1 MSIFDLALAA
11 SHAAL
16 LLMEALAFGTLAV
29 RALAGSRPGGALLV
43 VAFAGLAVI
52 GPIWAVLQ
60 AEEVTEAQGIS
71 AILSGTVLVLQVT
84 WVGHMILL
92 RAAAWALAALLLR
105 RAPILALLP
114 AGVALA
120 LHGASGHAAASGD
133 PVLLASVLAHVL
145 VAAAWI
151 GGLPAL
157 WIALKGHDT
166 AELIRRYTWLGLA
179 CVLVIAV
186 TAFLQARDLAGGFP
200 GLVGTD
206 YGHLLLLKM
215 TLLAGLLG
223 LAIRNQFVLSPR
235 LPRGVAAL
243 RRSVLIEIIVG
254 GLTLLTASV
263 LSGLPPGAH
272 QQPDWPFPLRPSLD
286 ILADPDIAAEITN
299 AAWALLGAAALLVL
313 GIVARR
319 VRWASF
325 ATAVVIVWLAVPH
338 LQPLLIP
345 AEPTVYWQST
355 TGYTTQSIAIGK
367 VAFATHCASCHGPEG
382 HGDGPASVGL
392 EIPPADLTA
401 PHLWEHPDGELFWWI
416 SHGMFGPDGKR
427 VMTGFAATIDED
439 TRWAL
444 IDFLHA
450 NNPNGQ
456 ATPGMHHH

>member
-1 MSIFDLALAA
+1 MSAFDLALAA

-29 RALAGSRPGGALLV
+29 QALAGRRPRAALLKLAFTGLV
-43 VAFAGLAVI
+43 VL
-52 GPIWAVLQ
+52 GPIWIVLQ
-60 AEEVTEAQGIS
+60 AEEVTEAQGLA
-71 AILSGTVLVLQVT
+71 AILSGAVLVLQVT

-92 RAAAWALAALLLR
+92 RAAAWALAALMIR

-114 AGVALA
+114 AGAALA

-157 WIALKGHDT
+157 WVALAGPDP
-166 AELIRRYTWLGLA
+166 AGLIRRYTWLGLG

-186 TAFLQARDLAGGFP
+186 TATLQANALAGGFP
-200 GLVGTD
+200 GLIGTD

-215 TLLAGLLG
+215 TFLACLLG
-223 LAIRNQFVLSPR
+223 LATRNQFVLSPR
-235 LPRGVAAL
+235 LAQGPAAL
-243 RRSVLIEIIVG
+243 RRSVLIEAVIG
-254 GLTLLTASV
+254 CLTLLTASV

-272 QQPDWPFPLRPSLD
+272 QQPDWPFSLRPSLD
-286 ILADPDIAAEITN
+286 ILADPDFAAEIYQ
-299 AAWALLGAAALLVL
+299 AGLALLGAAALVVL
-313 GIVARR
+313 GLFARR

-325 ATAVVIVWLAVPH
+325 ATAVVITWLAVPH
-338 LQPLLIP
+338 LQPLLVP

-355 TGYTTQSIAIGK
+355 TGYTPQSIATGK
-367 VAFATHCASCHGPEG
+367 AAFTTHCASCHGPEG

-392 EIPPADLTA
+392 ALPPADLTA

-427 VMTGFAATIDED
+427 VMTGFAGTLDENTI
-439 TRWAL
+439 WAL

-450 NNPNGQ
+450 QNPNGH

>member
-1 MSIFDLALAA
+1 MSGFDIALAA

-29 RALAGSRPGGALLV
+29 RALAGNRPGGSLLAT
-43 VAFAGLAVI
+43 AFAGLAVI
-52 GPIWAVLQ
+52 GPIWIVLQ
-60 AEEVTEAQGIS
+60 AEEVTEAQGLA
-71 AILSGTVLVLQVT
+71 AILSGTALVLQVT

-92 RAAAWALAALLLR
+92 RAAAWALAAVLMR
-105 RAPILALLP
+105 RAPVLALLP
-114 AGVALA
+114 AGAALA
-120 LHGASGHAAASGD
+120 LHGASGHAAAAGD
-133 PVLLASVLAHVL
+133 PLLLASVLAHVL

-157 WIALKGHDT
+157 WIALKGHNP
-166 AELIRRYTWLGLA
+166 AELIRRYTWLGLG
-179 CVLVIAV
+179 CVLVIVV
-186 TAFLQARDLAGGFP
+186 TAFLQANALAGGLP

-215 TLLAGLLG
+215 TLLAALLV
-223 LAIRNQFVLSPR
+223 LAIRNRFVLAPR
-235 LPRGVAAL
+235 VPRGTAAL
-243 RRSVLIEIIVG
+243 RRSVLSEIVVG
-254 GLTLLTASV
+254 ALTLLTASL
-263 LSGLPPGAH
+263 LSGTAPGAH
-272 QQPDWPFPLRPSLD
+272 EQPDWPFPLRPSLD
-286 ILADPDIAAEITN
+286 ILADPDFAAEIID
-299 AAWALLGAAALLVL
+299 AAWSLLGAAALLLL

-325 ATAVVIVWLAVPH
+325 AATAAIVWFAVPH

-345 AEPTVYWQST
+345 AEPSVYWQST
-355 TGYTTQSIAIGK
+355 TGYTSQSIAIGK
-367 VAFATHCASCHGPEG
+367 AAFATHCASCHGPEG

-392 EIPPADLTA
+392 AIPPADLTA

-427 VMTGFAATIDED
+427 VMTGFAGTLDED
-439 TRWAL
+439 TIWAL

-450 NNPNGQ
+450 HNPNGQ